1 MLLVCHVIL
10 HNDAVVIL
18 QDHVVKVSSDFICR

>member
-10 HNDAVVIL
+10 HNNLVVIL
-18 QDHVVKVSSDFICR
+18 QDQVVKVSSDFIYR